1 MTIAARVEQVLRDRG
16 APYKLVSHRASGST
30 HESAQAAHVRED
42 HIAKA
47 VVIRDTNGPAMAV
60 IPGDTWLDIEALSKE
75 TGRSFELDEE
85 ADLSGLFPD
94 CAPGAVPPLGA
105 AYSME
110 TFLDDSLRDLSSVYF
125 ECGDHTHLVRV
136 NRETFAGLMDGA
148 RHGHF
153 GH

>member
-1 MTIAARVEQVLRDRG
+1 MTIAARVEQVLRDHG
-16 APYKLVSHRASGST
+16 AHYKLVSHRSTGST

-47 VVIRDTNGPAMAV
+47 VVVRDPKGPAMAV
-60 IPGDTWLDIEALSKE
+60 IPGDTWLDVDALSTE
-75 TGRSFELDEE
+75 TGRRFELDDES
-85 ADLSGLFPD
+85 DLTELFPD
-94 CAPGAVPPLGA
+94 CVPGAVPPLGT
-105 AYSME
+105 AYAVE

-136 NRETFAGLMDGA
+136 NGETFADLMQGS

-153 GH
+153 GR